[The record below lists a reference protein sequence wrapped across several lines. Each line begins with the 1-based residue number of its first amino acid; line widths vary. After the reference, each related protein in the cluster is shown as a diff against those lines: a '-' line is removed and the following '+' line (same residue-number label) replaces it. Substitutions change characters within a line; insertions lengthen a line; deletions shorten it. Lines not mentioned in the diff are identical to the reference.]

1 MKKTIKINLSGL
13 VFTLDE
19 DAYQELKNYLDS
31 INSRFRNM
39 KEGNEIISDIE
50 SRIAEIF
57 QSKVSDKKE
66 VISIDD
72 VNEVISIMGKPE
84 DFYEDEEEDY
94 DSSSK
99 KTDYTRKENR
109 KLYRD
114 PENAILGGVA
124 AGLAAYFGIETWIV
138 RLLLVILTF
147 PIQLILIVYIVL
159 WIVLPKAVTS
169 AQKLEM
175 RGEKVTV
182 SNIEKSVKEE
192 YESVKENVKRVS
204 QSKEFEKTKNV
215 FGEILYVIGQI
226 FLVILKIILV
236 IIGISFVIAGIAA
249 IMGITSFVFFRHAIF
264 PIDSWTLFHGVPL
277 TEFFHSFSTPGTFT
291 LFSFAFFMAIAIPIV
306 ALIYG
311 GIKLIFRFKANDKA
325 VGLAGLV
332 LWVLSVICVVTLTV
346 YNGSGADTFG
356 QTTESNYLTPFNSD
370 TLMVYMQKDPGIENF
385 RDDWFY
391 NDNEEWHTISDADKT
406 YGKIKIDIEFTD
418 DRKYE
423 ILIQKGSY
431 GRSKI
436 MGAINAENIIYRY
449 SQDDNKLYLDP
460 YFSLNKNHIWNSP
473 ETEIN
478 IRVPKGKYIY
488 LDETTKFFL
497 DDIEGINAEASEDAA
512 GKVLPLA
519 LDNKTY

>member
-1 MKKTIKINLSGL
+1 MKKTIKINLSGF

-66 VISIDD
+66 VITIED

-84 DFYEDEEEDY
+84 DFYEAEEEDY
-94 DSSSK
+94 DASK
-99 KTDYTRKENR
+99 NRTDYTRKENR

-124 AGLAAYFGIETWIV
+124 AGLAAYFGIETWII

-169 AQKLEM
+169 AQRLEM

-204 QSKEFEKTKNV
+204 QSKEFEKTRNV
-215 FGEILYVIGQI
+215 FGEILHVIGQI
-226 FLVILKIILV
+226 LLVLLKIILV
-236 IIGISFVIAGIAA
+236 VIGIAFVIAGIAA
-249 IMGITSFVFFRHAIF
+249 IMGITSFVFFRHALF
-264 PIDSWTLFHGVPL
+264 PIDSWTIFHGVPFD
-277 TEFFHSFSTPGTFT
+277 EFFLSFSEPGIFT
-291 LFSFAFFMAIAIPIV
+291 LFSFAFFLAIAIPIV

-311 GIKLIFRFKANDKA
+311 GIKMIFRFKANDKA

-332 LWVLSVICVVTLTV
+332 LWVISVICVVTIAV
-346 YNGSGADTFG
+346 YDGRGTDTYG
-356 QTTESNYLTPFNSD
+356 QTTESDYLSPFNSD
-370 TLMVYMQKDPGIENF
+370 TLMVQMQKDPGIENF
-385 RDDWFY
+385 KDEWYY
-391 NDNEEWHTISDADKT
+391 NDDEDWHIISDAEKT
-406 YGKIKIDIEFTD
+406 YGKINIDVVFTD
-418 DRKYE
+418 ERKFE
-423 ILIQKGSY
+423 LLIRKKSQGL
-431 GRSKI
+431 SKVTAMI
-436 MGAINAENIIYRY
+436 SAENLIYRH
-449 SQDDNKLYLDP
+449 SQEGNNLYLDP
-460 YFSLNKNHIWNSP
+460 YFALNKIHKWRAP
-473 ETEIN
+473 ETEII
-478 IRVPKGKYIY
+478 IRVPEGKYIY
-488 LDETTKFFL
+488 LDENTRYFL
-497 DDIEGINAEASEDAA
+497 DEIEGIPAGDEQEAA
-512 GKVLPLA
+512 GKVLPL
-519 LDNKTY
+519 N